1 VLNTVVRLYLEHRD
15 DVPEQHRAPIRT
27 PIIDC
32 EPHEAA
38 ALKRRLQRLG
48 YSVHAVAL

>member
-1 VLNTVVRLYLEHRD
+1 MMGCVRLYLEVRESIPASHR
-15 DVPEQHRAPIRT
+15 PPIVT

-32 EPHEAA
+32 DPEEAA

-48 YSVHAVAL
+48 YTVLAVAL